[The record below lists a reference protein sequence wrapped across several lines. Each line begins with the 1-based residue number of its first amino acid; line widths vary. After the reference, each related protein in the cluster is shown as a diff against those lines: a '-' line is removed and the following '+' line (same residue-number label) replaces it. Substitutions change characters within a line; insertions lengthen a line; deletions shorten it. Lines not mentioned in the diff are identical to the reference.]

1 MNHFHLISTDSR
13 RTNISDNENMD
24 LGREPTINTLL
35 SELAKKQPSFPMEH
49 WILEHMLQESKI
61 KTQMQFFSW
70 ASTRRLA
77 INDKEV
83 AENSDLDLTE

>member
-1 MNHFHLISTDSR
+1 MQ
-13 RTNISDNENMD
+13 
-24 LGREPTINTLL
+24 PTY
-35 SELAKKQPSFPMEH
+35 PMEH
-49 WILEHMLQESKI
+49 LRLEHMLQESKI

-70 ASTRRLA
+70 ASTQRLA